1 MKIHSDLKLIK
12 EVDEE
17 LKIKLIDLRVS
28 RSEFMNLRLC
38 LNEAVHNA
46 IKHGNKQ
53 NKDLFVYVDL
63 KADSKSIE
71 MVVTDQGDG
80 FDYEDIPDP
89 TTDENIYKTYGRGIF
104 LIKKLMDG
112 VEFFDGGRSIKMIK
126 YFK

>member
-1 MKIHSDLKLIK
+1 M
-12 EVDEE
+12 
-17 LKIKLIDLRVS
+17 
-28 RSEFMNLRLC
+28 
-38 LNEAVHNA
+38 
-46 IKHGNKQ
+46 
-53 NKDLFVYVDL
+53 FVYVDL